1 MPRWIAGLVVAAL
14 LAGGLLLLESG
25 GHQPAAP
32 TPSAPPASAAPPP
45 PEQRLVALAP
55 RLASLHTTARDPLV
69 AEGMMRALVK
79 EALVGL
85 DDPGGASQAVRAAL
99 ADARD
104 GVRQAGWLAIGWY
117 GPPDAELVRQMAGDL
132 DPQRP
137 LAVRRA
143 VAMAA
148 PYVEADVA
156 AELDAPLIV
165 ASRDEDSEL
174 HRRALRALGDAARL
188 REAPLERLIEALGN
202 SDALARE
209 AAAHGL
215 ARIELVER
223 VPPARLGD
231 LVTTLAKALDDER
244 EGVAHYAVMALGR
257 TGAAMEPALPRLLQ
271 ALGDERALVRSNAA
285 TALAGGGQAALRA
298 VTDALAVDDGA
309 RVEMLTWTLR
319 LLGRAAL
326 PALDA
331 AAERPEALVGVMA
344 ALRAWELDHDDARAV
359 SRLVPRLDAQDAK
372 AVLEAIRGLGRIGPP
387 AASARPALDRVEAR
401 LDEMGEQRDLVE
413 RAVAAARAAT
423 AP

>member
-1 MPRWIAGLVVAAL
+1 MPRWIAGLLVAAL
-14 LAGGLLLLESG
+14 LAGGLLLLESDGRNPAGPTSG
-25 GHQPAAP
+25 GPPPAAA
-32 TPSAPPASAAPPP
+32 PSAPD
-45 PEQRLVALAP
+45 QRLIALAP
-55 RLASLHTTARDPLV
+55 RLASLHATARDPLV
-69 AEGMMRALVK
+69 AEGMVRALVK

-85 DDPGGASQAVRAAL
+85 DDPASASQAVRAAL
-99 ADARD
+99 SDPRDA
-104 GVRQAGWLAIGWY
+104 VRQAAWLAIGWY
-117 GPPDAELVRQMAGDL
+117 GPPDRDLVRRMADDL
-132 DPQRP
+132 APERP

-143 VAMAA
+143 VGMAV
-148 PYVEADVA
+148 PYVEADA
-156 AELDAPLIV
+156 ATELDAPLIA
-165 ASRDEDSEL
+165 ASRAGDPEL

-188 REAPLERLIEALGN
+188 RDAPFDRLVEALGDA
-202 SDALARE
+202 DALARE

-223 VPPARLGD
+223 VPAAQLGD
-231 LVTTLAKALDDER
+231 LVATLARALDDER

-257 TGAAMEPALPRLLQ
+257 TGAAMAPALPRLLE

-285 TALAGGGQAALRA
+285 TALAGGGEAALRA
-298 VTDALAVDDGA
+298 VTDALESDTGA
-309 RVEMLTWTLR
+309 RAEMLTWTLR
-319 LLGRAAL
+319 LLGPAAL

-331 AAERPEALVGVMA
+331 AAERPEALVAVMA

-359 SRLVPRLDAQDAK
+359 RRLVGRLDAKDAK

-413 RAVAAARAAT
+413 RALAAARAAT